1 MHKYLKSIGFRGIDN
16 DDYRMLLRDIEAHP
30 TQQFVSEDF
39 DGDDIIE
46 YIKEYPF
53 GFGVVDIGRL
63 DEEDGFIREYSYPY
77 FEGKTIS
84 SNADIELI
92 RCSDRE
98 CYQGILE
105 DNRIGIDLV
114 FFVIDSLALIKQD
127 YEEGKKLN
135 TGRVKLSG
143 LATEGKVLFQLADD
157 KIYVPDPVLEKSRA
171 ELYEQARNGDVDA
184 IDELSSKDYDTY
196 NLIQERMKSE
206 DTLTILQ
213 SYIMPTGIEC
223 DKYSI
228 LGTILDFKIM
238 QNYTTKQNVVLM
250 QVEAS
255 GIVIEIAINNKDLI
269 GELKIG
275 RRFKGEI
282 WLQGKI
288 F

>member
-39 DGDDIIE
+39 DGDEIIE
-46 YIKEYPF
+46 YIKEYQF
-53 GFGVVDIGRL
+53 GIGIADIGRI
-63 DEEDGFIREYSYPY
+63 DEEDGFLREYSYPY

-84 SNADIELI
+84 SNADVELI

-98 CYQGILE
+98 CYQAILE

-114 FFVIDSLALIKQD
+114 FFVIDSLALVKQD
-127 YEEGKKLN
+127 YEEGKKIN

-143 LATEGKVLFQLADD
+143 LASEGKVLFQLADD
-157 KIYVPDPVLEKSRA
+157 KIYVPDPVLEKNRA
-171 ELYEQARNGDVDA
+171 ELYEQARNGDTDA

-213 SYIMPTGIEC
+213 SYIMPIGIEC

-238 QNYTTKQNVVLM
+238 QNFTTKQKVVLM

-255 GIVIEIAINNKDLI
+255 GIVIDIAINAKDVI
-269 GELKIG
+269 GELKVG

>member
-39 DGDDIIE
+39 DGDEIIE

-84 SNADIELI
+84 SNADVELI
-92 RCSDRE
+92 RNSDRE
-98 CYQGILE
+98 SYQGILE

-114 FFVIDSLALIKQD
+114 FFVIDSLALIRQD

-228 LGTILDFKIM
+228 LGTILDFNIM
-238 QNYTTKQNVVLM
+238 QNYTTKQKIVLM
-250 QVEAS
+250 KVEAR
-255 GIVIEIAINNKDLI
+255 GIVIEIAINIKDLI

>member
-39 DGDDIIE
+39 DGDEIIE

-84 SNADIELI
+84 SNADVELI
-92 RCSDRE
+92 RNSDRE

-228 LGTILDFKIM
+228 LGTILDFNVM
-238 QNYTTKQNVVLM
+238 QNYTTKQKIVLM
-250 QVEAS
+250 KVEAS
-255 GIVIEIAINNKDLI
+255 GIVIEIAINIKDLI

>member
-39 DGDDIIE
+39 DGDEIIE

-53 GFGVVDIGRL
+53 GYGVVDIGRL

-84 SNADIELI
+84 SNADVELI
-92 RCSDRE
+92 RNSDRE
-98 CYQGILE
+98 SYQGILE

-228 LGTILDFKIM
+228 LGTILDFNVM
-238 QNYTTKQNVVLM
+238 QNYTTKQKIVLM
-250 QVEAS
+250 KVEAS
-255 GIVIEIAINNKDLI
+255 GIVIEIAINIKDLI

>member
-1 MHKYLKSIGFRGIDN
+1 M
-16 DDYRMLLRDIEAHP
+16 
-30 TQQFVSEDF
+30 
-39 DGDDIIE
+39 
-46 YIKEYPF
+46 
-53 GFGVVDIGRL
+53 
-63 DEEDGFIREYSYPY
+63 
-77 FEGKTIS
+77 
-84 SNADIELI
+84 
-92 RCSDRE
+92 
-98 CYQGILE
+98 
-105 DNRIGIDLV
+105 
-114 FFVIDSLALIKQD
+114 KQD
-127 YEEGKKLN
+127 YEEGKKIN

-143 LATEGKVLFQLADD
+143 LASEGKVLFQLADD
-157 KIYVPDPVLEKSRA
+157 KIYVPDPVLEKNRA
-171 ELYEQARNGDVDA
+171 ELYEQARNGDTDA

-213 SYIMPTGIEC
+213 SYIMPIGIEC

-238 QNYTTKQNVVLM
+238 QNFTTKQKVVLM

-255 GIVIEIAINNKDLI
+255 GIVIDIAINAKDVI
-269 GELKIG
+269 GELKVG

>member
-39 DGDDIIE
+39 DGDEIIE

-84 SNADIELI
+84 SNADVELI
-92 RCSDRE
+92 RNSDRE
-98 CYQGILE
+98 SYQGILE

-114 FFVIDSLALIKQD
+114 FFVIDSLALIRQD

-196 NLIQERMKSE
+196 NLIQERMKSG

-228 LGTILDFKIM
+228 LGTILDFNIM
-238 QNYTTKQNVVLM
+238 QNYTTKQKIVLM
-250 QVEAS
+250 KVEAS
-255 GIVIEIAINNKDLI
+255 GIVIEIAINIKDLI

>member
-1 MHKYLKSIGFRGIDN
+1 
-16 DDYRMLLRDIEAHP
+16 
-30 TQQFVSEDF
+30 
-39 DGDDIIE
+39 
-46 YIKEYPF
+46 
-53 GFGVVDIGRL
+53 
-63 DEEDGFIREYSYPY
+63 
-77 FEGKTIS
+77 
-84 SNADIELI
+84 
-92 RCSDRE
+92 
-98 CYQGILE
+98 LE